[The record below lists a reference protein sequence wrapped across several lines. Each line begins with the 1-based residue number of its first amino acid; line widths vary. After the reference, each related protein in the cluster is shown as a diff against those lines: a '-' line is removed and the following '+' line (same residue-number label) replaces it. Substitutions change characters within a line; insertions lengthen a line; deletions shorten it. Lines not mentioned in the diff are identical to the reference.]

1 MPDDLTRRQP
11 EDPNKININQSW
23 EIEYWSKELRI
34 PSKKLIELVE
44 KVGPLV
50 ENVKAELAREK
61 RRSQSSY
68 FSR

>member
-1 MPDDLTRRQP
+1 MPDNLTRRQP

-23 EIEYWSKELRI
+23 EIDYWSNKLGI
-34 PSKKLIELVE
+34 SSKKLIELVE
-44 KVGPLV
+44 KAGPLV
-50 ENVKAELAREK
+50 EDVKAELAKEK